1 MADPLNTSLITGA
14 TETHTRRRLDN
25 LEDRVQQHIDAGF
38 EAHAH
43 TVKVN
48 SVWECADGA
57 DVVNSK
63 QLQFGAVLNGGPVVV
78 VVPIVP

>member
-25 LEDRVQQHIDAGF
+25 LEDRVQQHIDAGY

-43 TVKVN
+43 TVKIN
-48 SVWECADGA
+48 SAYVLPDSSTII
-57 DVVNSK
+57 NSK
-63 QLQFGAVLNGGPVVV
+63 QLQIGAVLNGGPVIV